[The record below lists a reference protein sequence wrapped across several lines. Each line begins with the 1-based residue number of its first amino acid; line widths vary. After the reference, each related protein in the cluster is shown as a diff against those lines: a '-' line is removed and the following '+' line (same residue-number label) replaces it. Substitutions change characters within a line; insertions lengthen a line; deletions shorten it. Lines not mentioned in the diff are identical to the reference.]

1 MKFIACADL
10 HLRQDKPRC
19 RQDDDWLGF
28 QESRL
33 NSVADYA
40 NEYDCPVFIAGDLF
54 NKPVVPEEIVNMFID
69 FCKKVNNGV
78 YAIAGNH
85 DLLYHSMKY
94 LNKSSIGILFNMA
107 SISDKLH
114 VFDSKYISYANFGE
128 NIQGE
133 GKELLVIHQ
142 LTFPDKN
149 KIPPNTEALSAEEL
163 LDIYPDYTYILTGDC
178 HIPFV
183 YSKDNR
189 YVINP
194 GHLDI
199 QKNNELDTP
208 RIYFVDTEKQSIKA
222 IELPETYDLVT
233 DEYIRNEEEREEK
246 IQAFVEK
253 LRVHDDFSLSFE
265 DNIEQEIELN
275 KKQLDSKVIEIIQYL
290 MNLKE
295 KEQ

>member
-19 RQDDDWLGF
+19 RQDENWIEF
-28 QESRL
+28 QEYEL
-33 NSVADYA
+33 NLIAKYA
-40 NEYDCPVFIAGDLF
+40 NENNCPIFIAGDLF
-54 NKPVVPEEIVNMFID
+54 NKPIVSEEIINIFID

-107 SISDKLH
+107 SISDKFRTFEDTD
-114 VFDSKYISYANFGE
+114 VSYANFGE
-128 NIQGE
+128 NIHE
-133 GKELLVIHQ
+133 KSKEVLIIHQ
-142 LTFPDKN
+142 LTFPDIN

-163 LDIYPDYTYILTGDC
+163 LTMYLDYRYIITGDC
-178 HIPFV
+178 HISFV
-183 YSKDNR
+183 YSKDDR
-189 YVINP
+189 FVINP
-194 GHLDI
+194 GHIDI
-199 QKNNELDTP
+199 QKNNELTTP
-208 RIYFVDTEKQSIKA
+208 CIYFVDTETQNIEK
-222 IELPETYDLVT
+222 IELQEEYNLIT

-275 KKQLDSKVIEIIQYL
+275 RKQLDDKVIEIIQYL
-290 MNLKE
+290 MN
-295 KEQ
+295 